1 MLLIYENTIL
11 YAELSGVDLF
21 MADLKALEAY
31 AVYYYSLSK
40 IWTKPLPEVYD
51 PQSVA
56 EYFGCRPHVVGLR
69 LLEVFFNLTYIMSV
83 LVYSL
88 HLFLCELHLAVR
100 ELRTKCVKRDLEL
113 RNRF

>member
-1 MLLIYENTIL
+1 MFEHFIL

-51 PQSVA
+51 PQGVA
-56 EYFGCRPHVVGLR
+56 EYFGCRPHIVGLR
-69 LLEVFFNLTYIMSV
+69 LLEVLNLILYISC
-83 LVYSL
+83 L
-88 HLFLCELHLAVR
+88 HCVGLFALFVCLCELYRAG
-100 ELRTKCVKRDLEL
+100 
-113 RNRF
+113 